1 MRGAARRPWR
11 FAVVGAG
18 STTLHIAVAS
28 MLLEAGGYSAGEANG
43 VAFVVATLASY
54 WLNTIWTFGAPL
66 GFGSLLRFALV
77 AAIGLIL
84 TVGIASAIEGASYHY
99 LVGIGLVVT
108 IVPALTFVLHAVWT
122 YGARFSA
129 R

>member
-1 MRGAARRPWR
+1 
-11 FAVVGAG
+11 VVGAG

-28 MLLEAGGYSAGEANG
+28 TLLEADGYSAGEANG

-77 AAIGLIL
+77 AAIGRHSDGWNRKHDRTGGLPL
-84 TVGIASAIEGASYHY
+84 PGWDRLDRDDRAGVG
-99 LVGIGLVVT
+99 
-108 IVPALTFVLHAVWT
+108 F
-122 YGARFSA
+122 RSA
-129 R
+129 RCVDLRGTLLG